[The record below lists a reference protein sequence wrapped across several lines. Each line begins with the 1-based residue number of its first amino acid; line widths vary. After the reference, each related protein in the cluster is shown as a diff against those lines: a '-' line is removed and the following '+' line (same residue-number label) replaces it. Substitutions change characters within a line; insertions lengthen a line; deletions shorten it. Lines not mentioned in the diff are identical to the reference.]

1 MNEYVF
7 ITRVN
12 PAPLTQDDIATVR
25 KGWDELVE
33 KWKAA
38 DHYQSGTPIV
48 KPGFVVTANQSA
60 AGAIEEDGQRVVS
73 FMYINAEDD
82 AQAME
87 LAAMVPVLPFGG
99 SVEIRHR

>member
-12 PAPLTQDDIATVR
+12 PEELTQEDVATVR

-38 DHYQSGTPIV
+38 NHYLSGTPVV
-48 KPGFVVTANQSA
+48 KPGYVVTANQAA
-60 AGAIEEDGQRVVS
+60 AGVIQEKGQRVVS
-73 FMYINAEDD
+73 FMYIAAASDEQ
-82 AQAME
+82 AQE